1 LRLSLPLL
9 LPLFFVVI
17 LSGAKDPCICLCR
30 CPCRVP
36 NPSRIC
42 EGWDVYRQPTQKP
55 LLLLSSLLLPSF
67 FVVILSGAKD
77 PRIFPLPFP
86 LLVLLLSFRSAAK
99 ESAFVSNPPQ
109 K

>member
-1 LRLSLPLL
+1 MYSANPEALALVLAFLVVIPEGDLLLPLL
-9 LPLFFVVI
+9 LPL
-17 LSGAKDPCICLCR
+17 
-30 CPCRVP
+30 
-36 NPSRIC
+36 
-42 EGWDVYRQPTQKP
+42 P
-55 LLLLSSLLLPSF
+55 LLLLLPLF

-86 LLVLLLSFRSAAK
+86 LLVFLLSFRSAAK